1 MRNKPHVPNAFNS
14 LKTDLSP
21 NCKAKKPTSKKT
33 QNRDHTAR
41 AALLIAKANVNSLM
55 LQQESEQLLNIRT
68 RAVRSPTDV
77 EYSKRNFVI
86 SSPRSTL
93 RSKRQSVKF
102 NLNQEEKENRAH
114 LENVNHNLSQASE
127 LAKIAQDNTFNF
139 KYKDY
144 RQRIDEVNKAKT
156 ML

>member
-1 MRNKPHVPNAFNS
+1 
-14 LKTDLSP
+14 
-21 NCKAKKPTSKKT
+21 
-33 QNRDHTAR
+33 
-41 AALLIAKANVNSLM
+41 M